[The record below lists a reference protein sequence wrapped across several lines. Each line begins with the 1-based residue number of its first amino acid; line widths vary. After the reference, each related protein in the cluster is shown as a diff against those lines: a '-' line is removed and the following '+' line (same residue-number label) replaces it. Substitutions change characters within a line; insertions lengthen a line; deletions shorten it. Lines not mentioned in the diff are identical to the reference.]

1 MLEGSETSKITA
13 REGRIDD
20 DNDES
25 FMPSQY
31 VIDLKFRKSDNLN
44 GRSPESMRSKGFTE
58 THHRLVER
66 FEEIHQHG
74 ETRKDSG
81 HRSNK
86 EHYKNEGY
94 HGSSGDSSSSY
105 GNHGEAG
112 HGKHSG
118 SGLKHRNRNGSEGDR
133 HHSASLANHL
143 ENSSN
148 RRETLVSLPS
158 EAHANHYQ
166 SRGDL
171 PPVSFGKPPIK
182 VPTLLNGRGSSR
194 GAPYTVAYRGPHD
207 EDVHPPIPSRDFR
220 VNEKFVQWA
229 TSQVSKGGGLH

>member
-1 MLEGSETSKITA
+1 
-13 REGRIDD
+13 
-20 DNDES
+20 
-25 FMPSQY
+25 MPSQY
-31 VIDLKFRKSDNLN
+31 VIDLKFRKSDNLD
-44 GRSPESMRSKGFTE
+44 GRSPESICSKGFTE

-94 HGSSGDSSSSY
+94 HGG
-105 GNHGEAG
+105 
-112 HGKHSG
+112 
-118 SGLKHRNRNGSEGDR
+118 
-133 HHSASLANHL
+133 
-143 ENSSN
+143 N

-158 EAHANHYQ
+158 EAHVSHYQ

-182 VPTLLNGRGSSR
+182 VQTLLNGRGSSR

-207 EDVHPPIPSRDFR
+207 EEVHPPIPSRDFR

-229 TSQVSKGGGLH
+229 TSQVSMGGGLH

>member
-1 MLEGSETSKITA
+1 
-13 REGRIDD
+13 
-20 DNDES
+20 
-25 FMPSQY
+25 MPSQY
-31 VIDLKFRKSDNLN
+31 VIDLKFRKSNNLN

-86 EHYKNEGY
+86 EQYKNEGY
-94 HGSSGDSSSSY
+94 
-105 GNHGEAG
+105 
-112 HGKHSG
+112 
-118 SGLKHRNRNGSEGDR
+118 NG
-133 HHSASLANHL
+133 
-143 ENSSN
+143 
-148 RRETLVSLPS
+148 ETLVSLPS
-158 EAHANHYQ
+158 EPHVNRYQ
-166 SRGDL
+166 SRGYL

-207 EDVHPPIPSRDFR
+207 EEVHPPIPSKDFR

-229 TSQVSKGGGLH
+229 TSQVSLGGGLQ